1 GAAQQEGQPA
11 NPLMTDFTSTG
22 PKTFTGTVTV
32 VRRVRRGLD
41 GTLIVVV
48 RNLAPRTTYEIVV
61 QGVRIGTLTTNA
73 ARRGPARFRPHPG
86 HHDQFL
92 GVDPRGMRIAVHSL
106 AGPHVATGIVA
117 EHAHPANL
125 V

>member
-1 GAAQQEGQPA
+1 MGKGRAARVLPAATLGAVLGLVVFAGRGPAGASPSDFTGHWTGAAQQEGQPA

-61 QGVRIGTLTTNA
+61 QGVRIGT
-73 ARRGPARFRPHPG
+73 
-86 HHDQFL
+86 
-92 GVDPRGMRIAVHSL
+92 
-106 AGPHVATGIVA
+106 
-117 EHAHPANL
+117 
-125 V
+125 